1 MIRDALAPPAAFVSY
16 VETRLPV
23 LVREVHRHVADER
36 FAEQAARDL
45 LTSVAVRWP
54 WYARIPGRTQRDP
67 EQAADRF
74 LRRAFADAIR
84 DYADPQ
90 REVRLSLNLSA
101 DSPEGEESDTTH
113 PVQLRETPPKRSP
126 LSGRLGPADEA
137 QFIWERSAQTIRRRT
152 VIGGAL
158 ALMGTLLV
166 VSRPRGQNTGGQET
180 EPSPTPAITAVPRGV
195 EVLPTMVEQSR
206 LKQRGSPLPAEIDM
220 AKVSVAL
227 PRGHRALGIFSAA
240 DESSVLLLDDGRLC
254 AVPDLRIRP
263 DNPGVMSPDG
273 RFIAFRDTQQKV
285 FDVTTGQSR
294 VLAEITTVSPP
305 IWLDQTRLLYSVVGG
320 SQVVAVDGHLQEK
333 LLDVD
338 LTDVAVPQGHAE
350 AMTGD
355 PVLRTTEMLPI
366 GRPST
371 APARIRR
378 YNAAGGQ
385 PVDVSL
391 EGELTSW
398 VGLWRGIGF
407 ALATGPNPV
416 DRGRLVRRCQTSG
429 RLPLQLGEA
438 DSAVAAVRA
447 ATGAVLRVLID
458 TTLTGADRVEPVGWL
473 DASTVLVATNSTDVT
488 LILAWSVE
496 NGSLELVTVIN
507 KGVRMALADL
517 SLRKPR

>member
-1 MIRDALAPPAAFVSY
+1 MVRDALAPPAAFVSY

-23 LVREVHRHVADER
+23 LVREVRRQVGDER

-54 WYARIPGRTQRDP
+54 WYARVPSKSRRDP

-74 LRRAFADAIR
+74 LRRAFADVIR

-90 REVRLSLNLSA
+90 REVRLSLDLSS
-101 DSPEGEESDTTH
+101 DSPEQQEPDGKY
-113 PVQLRETPPKRSP
+113 PVQLRDEQPKRSP

-137 QFIWERSAQTIRRRT
+137 EFIWERSAQTIRRRT
-152 VIGGAL
+152 LIGGAL
-158 ALMGTLLV
+158 ALMGGLLV
-166 VSRPRGQNTGGQET
+166 VSRPRPQNPDLQE
-180 EPSPTPAITAVPRGV
+180 PSSSPTPAVTTVPRGV
-195 EVLPTMVEQSR
+195 EVLPTMVEQGR
-206 LKQRGSPLPAEIDM
+206 LKSRVSPLPAEIDL
-220 AKVSVAL
+220 AKVSVSL

-240 DESSVLLLDDGRLC
+240 DESSVLLLDDGRLY

-294 VLAEITTVSPP
+294 ALTEITTVSSP
-305 IWLDQTRLLYSVVGG
+305 IWLDPTHLLYSVVGG
-320 SQVVAVDGHLQEK
+320 SQVVSVDGRLLEK
-333 LLDVD
+333 LLEVDAADV
-338 LTDVAVPQGHAE
+338 VVPQGNAE
-350 AMTGD
+350 PMTGD
-355 PVLRTTEMLPI
+355 PILRATELLPI

-371 APARIRR
+371 APARVRR
-378 YNAAGGQ
+378 YPATGGQ
-385 PVDVSL
+385 PVDISL
-391 EGELTSW
+391 QGELTSW

-407 ALATGPNPV
+407 GLATGPSPA
-416 DRGRLVRRCQTSG
+416 DRGWLARRCQTSG
-429 RLPLQLGEA
+429 RLPLQLGEP

-458 TTLTGADRVEPVGWL
+458 TTLTGADRIEPVGWL

-488 LILAWSVE
+488 LILAWGIDS
-496 NGSLELVTVIN
+496 GSLELVTLIN